1 MHPTTHHKPPRRA
14 CTTENNC
21 NTEPRTVGTLTP
33 FRCLPPPRPQNQPT
47 LNIPVQVSL
56 LKSENTP
63 AFYSDKSV
71 SNSKPVRTR
80 GPTHHGNSLTG
91 KTINN
96 FRYSWCLHQCFS
108 GIRHNSLRHPGI
120 NSKTNINIYITYWNK
135 LPVTILSLNKT
146 HGVWPSLF
154 CDVRRGLVVGYRRFG
169 ITYRSFLYGQ
179 ASLVRLLD
187 RLTRDW

>member
-1 MHPTTHHKPPRRA
+1 MLVEHYKNVCGATK
-14 CTTENNC
+14 TTESFDKNMYLIQRTLCSHLLVTAVCCSALHHNDKELPC
-21 NTEPRTVGTLTP
+21 ILPHITNLHEELALLKTIVILNQEPLGHSPLFAVYH
-33 FRCLPPPRPQNQPT
+33 PPRPQNQPT

-120 NSKTNINIYITYWNK
+120 NSKTNINIYITY
-135 LPVTILSLNKT
+135 
-146 HGVWPSLF
+146 
-154 CDVRRGLVVGYRRFG
+154 
-169 ITYRSFLYGQ
+169 
-179 ASLVRLLD
+179 
-187 RLTRDW
+187 